1 VVTRWAFARTIYVAA
16 SVSALTAPHHDL
28 SDEGHFGYLL
38 LSFGVFGSAWF
49 VGDVVGDVV
58 DCVDE
63 IEMRREGGKN
73 RRIYSWES

>member
-1 VVTRWAFARTIYVAA
+1 
-16 SVSALTAPHHDL
+16 L

-58 DCVDE
+58 DCVDG